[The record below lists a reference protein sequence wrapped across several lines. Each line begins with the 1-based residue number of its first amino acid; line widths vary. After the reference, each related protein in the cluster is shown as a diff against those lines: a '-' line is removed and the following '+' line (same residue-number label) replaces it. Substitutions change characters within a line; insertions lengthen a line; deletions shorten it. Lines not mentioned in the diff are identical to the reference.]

1 MNIKGTPTSAPH
13 AGGSISA
20 MTNRIVR
27 LTLAGLLAICAPQL
41 AGAHVSEKALVL
53 LLPTDVF
60 SMVGTGVVALTF
72 VALAFFP
79 ANLLARAPKAYVAKA
94 PSKITT
100 RTSTLATA
108 IVLGLIALGF
118 WGPRDPLTNLLPLAV
133 WTFVWM
139 LMPLIQAL
147 IGDLWR
153 YINPWRGVLS
163 FSGRTTTNF
172 NLPNWL
178 GYWLTLPQFIA
189 AALFS
194 LVFIAPDDPEIL
206 ARVTLSYWATHMA
219 LALIFGDQWLTRAE
233 PLTVFFTL
241 LATSVRTYATQ
252 SAPLGLGLLAII
264 ALATGSFDSLN
275 ETFWW
280 LSQININPLEFPG
293 RSGVMA
299 QNSWGYLL
307 SLPLLCAVFFACHAL
322 GLMLVGQSKLI
333 WPQFAPFAIILLPI
347 FTGYHFAHFLTAIY
361 VNMQYV
367 AVAFSDPLQNGANI
381 LGYDQTNVT
390 TGLFNTLAG
399 VRVVWL
405 LQAGAIVVGHMASIY
420 LAHKRALQLLIEP
433 QRAAI
438 SQLPLAAF
446 MVAYTLFGLWLLA
459 SPTAG

>member
-1 MNIKGTPTSAPH
+1 MVDRILKFALVTLLVLGAPLV
-13 AGGSISA
+13 A
-20 MTNRIVR
+20 
-27 LTLAGLLAICAPQL
+27 L
-41 AGAHVSEKALVL
+41 AHVSEKALVL

-72 VALAFFP
+72 IALAFFP
-79 ANLLARAPKAYVAKA
+79 AHLLAKSPQPVS
-94 PSKITT
+94 SKPQSKPAAVTSAF
-100 RTSTLATA
+100 STLTLLA
-108 IVLGLIALGF
+108 LIALGL
-118 WGPRDPLTNLLPLAV
+118 WGPRDPLTNLLPLAI
-133 WTFVWM
+133 WTCLWM
-139 LMPLIQAL
+139 LLPLVQAL

-153 YINPWRGVLS
+153 FINPWQGALHLS
-163 FSGRTTTNF
+163 RRNTTKTG
-172 NLPNWL
+172 LPNWIS
-178 GYWLTLPQFIA
+178 YWLTLPQFIA

-194 LVFIAPDDPEIL
+194 LVYIAPDDPEIL
-206 ARVTLSYWATHMA
+206 ARVALTYWAIHMV
-219 LALIFGDQWLTRAE
+219 LALIFGERWLRRAE

-241 LATSVRTYATQ
+241 LATSFRNYATT
-252 SAPLGLGLLAII
+252 SAPLALGLLSII

-299 QNSWGYLL
+299 QNSGGYLL
-307 SLPLLCAVFFACHAL
+307 SLPLLCAVFFACHAT
-322 GLMLVGQSKLI
+322 GLMLVGQTRTI
-333 WPQFAPFAIILLPI
+333 WREFAPFAIILLPI

-361 VNMQYV
+361 VNTQYLVV
-367 AVAFSDPLQNGANI
+367 ALSDPLQNGTNL
-381 LGYDQTNVT
+381 LGYDKTNVT
-390 TGLFNTLAG
+390 TGLFNTLSG

-420 LAHKRALQLLIEP
+420 LAHMRALHLLADP
-433 QRAAI
+433 RKAAI